1 MPRNVADRLS
11 RRSGRVALPQ
21 IALVLLLAGAPT
33 APAAAQPPWLDEIK
47 VGVLAND
54 IALFERH
61 VEAGTDVNF
70 EMLFTP
76 PEIFKPIGS
85 PRPDVGVTINSAG
98 DTQSGYFGL
107 TWGIALIQRL
117 FGPSDSV
124 WANGSVGGAVHNGFV
139 DDAPPGRKNLGS
151 PVLFHLSLELG
162 YQASPTTSLSLFIE
176 HMSNANLAPQNDGM
190 TDAGARIGFKF

>member
-1 MPRNVADRLS
+1 MARDVADRLG
-11 RRSGRVALPQ
+11 GRFGVPALLR
-21 IALVLLLAGAPT
+21 IAMVLLLAT

-47 VGVLAND
+47 IGVLAND

-98 DTQSGYFGL
+98 ETQRGYFGL
-107 TWGIALIQRL
+107 TWGITLIQRL

-124 WANGSVGGAVHNGFV
+124 WANGSLGGAVQNGFV
-139 DDAPPGRKNLGS
+139 DDAPPGRTNFGS

-176 HMSNANLAPQNDGM
+176 HMSNANLVPQNDGM